1 MQMKLHNERYQW
13 IYDNIEYFKR
23 ALVTL
28 DFCEEQRMLSRD
40 DRAFHRADDIVHS
53 LAFSFLMVAMG
64 EHIPKCMWTVD
75 DFSELYGVL
84 DDKRDSL
91 NLRDYD

>member
-1 MQMKLHNERYQW
+1 MKLYDERYQW
-13 IYDNIEYFKR
+13 IYDNIEHFKR
-23 ALVTL
+23 ALVTV
-28 DFCEEQRMLSRD
+28 DFCKQHRVSGYE
-40 DRAFHRADDIVHS
+40 DRAFNKADDILHS

-84 DDKRDSL
+84 DEKRDSL

>member
-1 MQMKLHNERYQW
+1 MKLHDERLQW
-13 IYDNIEYFKR
+13 IYDNIEHFKR
-23 ALVTL
+23 ALVTV
-28 DFCEEQRMLSRD
+28 DFCKQHRVSGYE
-40 DRAFHRADDIVHS
+40 DRTFNKADDILHS

>member
-1 MQMKLHNERYQW
+1 MNDNDLYDKTQDEIKELRRLLRLAVDDLGKIAAIDECVFPYCDERCPFQSYT
-13 IYDNIEYFKR
+13 D
-23 ALVTL
+23 
-28 DFCEEQRMLSRD
+28 CC
-40 DRAFHRADDIVHS
+40 
-53 LAFSFLMVAMG
+53 

>member
-1 MQMKLHNERYQW
+1 MKLYDERYQW
-13 IYDNIEYFKR
+13 IYDNIEHFKR
-23 ALVTL
+23 ALVTV
-28 DFCEEQRMLSRD
+28 DFCKQHRVSGYE
-40 DRAFHRADDIVHS
+40 DRTFNKADDILHS
-53 LAFSFLMVAMG
+53 LALSFLMVAMG

-75 DFSELYGVL
+75 DFSKLYGVL

>member
-1 MQMKLHNERYQW
+1 MKLYDERYQW
-13 IYDNIEYFKR
+13 IYDNIEHFKR
-23 ALVTL
+23 ALVTV
-28 DFCEEQRMLSRD
+28 DFCRQ
-40 DRAFHRADDIVHS
+40 HRVSGYEDKTFNKADDILHS
-53 LAFSFLMVAMG
+53 LALSFLMVAMG